1 MKYDPNFK
9 GPLKNRSCTD
19 VICLLLFVFFLVGW
33 GAVAFYGES
42 PHSLNFGHF
51 FNVLL
56 LSKFLTAYRNGD
68 LDRLLVPTDSQNN
81 RCGVDSNVLNK
92 PYLFFFDLSRCVD
105 ITVPINGCPTP
116 QVCVEKC
123 PEEPFLFDMLGP
135 NEPIENIKNLLIC
148 DVNVNKNDITTYE
161 IAKEFVDNNRCARWY
176 LQSVPCKY
184 VLLSSLS
191 FIKSL
196 LCVFCAMLKFLCF
209 CCILFL

>member
-1 MKYDPNFK
+1 MGCCSSGEKVPIRRNSDEDNARGESDRLLYSEPMKYDPNFK

-33 GAVAFYGES
+33 GAVAFY
-42 PHSLNFGHF
+42 
-51 FNVLL
+51 
-56 LSKFLTAYRNGD
+56 AYRNGD

-123 PEEPFLFDMLGP
+123 PDEPFLFDMLGP

-184 VLLSSLS
+184 VLLS
-191 FIKSL
+191 
-196 LCVFCAMLKFLCF
+196 
-209 CCILFL
+209 